1 MLDDDERAVFRRL
14 SVFVGGFDLDAAG
27 AIASDGDTA
36 ALADLVGRLADKS
49 LLASASGQ
57 GGRWRMLETVRAYA
71 LEQLAASGE
80 DATIRERHLR
90 WAAETAAGLEHRAEA
105 GPEWRASFDQ
115 VADDLRAALSASAG
129 AGPDGL
135 GHRLARSL
143 GHLAYARRFL
153 AEAIA
158 HNEAAAARAPDPAQ
172 GAADLQAAAHVALAA
187 GRGDT
192 AFGLLLEAAD
202 RASAAG
208 DDGARAAALAYAVIV
223 ADRFAAWFADEVP
236 HDRLRELLDAAAGA
250 APPGEPT
257 VAALLTA
264 AKAWNATGEKDSAD
278 PALAA
283 EALAEARRADDPVL
297 ISGALAAAVAAARE
311 AGQLRESYR
320 LIQERALLLDRLSRH
335 DPRAGAEIVDTL
347 HAAADSAAIIGDLPA
362 ALASARRGQGDSIVV
377 GRHDLTRGMEV
388 VPLVLQG
395 KFDEA
400 LDHAADMWDEWQ
412 RESRPASRWIAPAS
426 YAAVLA
432 HGLRRDEQG
441 RQLWLARVS
450 ELVSSSDPT
459 AIRGL
464 AGFAAFADAR
474 IALHRGDLERAA
486 EAAAGLGI
494 GSGPWFAARHLQ
506 YDSLALAVAVEAA
519 VIQGAPDA
527 AERLAHA
534 APAGAENRWAAACLA
549 RAAGRLTG
557 DVASLEESLADW
569 EHLEA
574 RFERAITLLLMP
586 GRETEGLAELDALDC
601 PPPAV

>member
-1 MLDDDERAVFRRL
+1 
-14 SVFVGGFDLDAAG
+14 
-27 AIASDGDTA
+27 
-36 ALADLVGRLADKS
+36 
-49 LLASASGQ
+49 
-57 GGRWRMLETVRAYA
+57 
-71 LEQLAASGE
+71 
-80 DATIRERHLR
+80 
-90 WAAETAAGLEHRAEA
+90 
-105 GPEWRASFDQ
+105 
-115 VADDLRAALSASAG
+115 
-129 AGPDGL
+129 
-135 GHRLARSL
+135 
-143 GHLAYARRFL
+143 
-153 AEAIA
+153 
-158 HNEAAAARAPDPAQ
+158 
-172 GAADLQAAAHVALAA
+172 
-187 GRGDT
+187 
-192 AFGLLLEAAD
+192 
-202 RASAAG
+202 
-208 DDGARAAALAYAVIV
+208 
-223 ADRFAAWFADEVP
+223 
-236 HDRLRELLDAAAGA
+236 
-250 APPGEPT
+250 
-257 VAALLTA
+257 
-264 AKAWNATGEKDSAD
+264 
-278 PALAA
+278 
-283 EALAEARRADDPVL
+283 VL

-320 LIQERALLLDRLSRH
+320 LIQERALLLDRLLRH

-494 GSGPWFAARHLQ
+494 GSGPWFGARHLQ

-549 RAAGRLTG
+549 RAAGRHTG

-586 GRETEGLAELDALDC
+586 GREAEGLAELDALDC

>member
-1 MLDDDERAVFRRL
+1 
-14 SVFVGGFDLDAAG
+14 
-27 AIASDGDTA
+27 
-36 ALADLVGRLADKS
+36 
-49 LLASASGQ
+49 
-57 GGRWRMLETVRAYA
+57 
-71 LEQLAASGE
+71 
-80 DATIRERHLR
+80 
-90 WAAETAAGLEHRAEA
+90 
-105 GPEWRASFDQ
+105 
-115 VADDLRAALSASAG
+115 VADDLRAALSASSG

-135 GHRLARSL
+135 GHRVARSL

-158 HNEAAAARAPDPAQ
+158 HNEAAAARAPDPGQ
-172 GAADLQAAAHVALAA
+172 GAADLQSAAHVALAL

-192 AFGLLLEAAD
+192 AFGLLLEAAEV
-202 RASAAG
+202 ASAAG
-208 DDGARAAALAYAVIV
+208 DDRTKAATLAYAVIV
-223 ADRFAAWFADEVP
+223 ADRFAGWFTDDVP
-236 HDRLRELLDAAAGA
+236 NAALRDLLDSAARA
-250 APPGEPT
+250 APPDDPE
-257 VAALLTA
+257 VAALLA
-264 AKAWNATGEKDSAD
+264 AARAWNATGEKDSPD
-278 PALAA
+278 PALAD
-283 EALAEARRADDPVL
+283 EALAEARRTDDPVL

-320 LIQERALLLDRLSRH
+320 LIQERAELLDRLSRH

-362 ALASARRGQGDSIVV
+362 ALASARRGQGDSIVI
-377 GRHDLTRGMEV
+377 GRHDLTLGMEV

-395 KFDEA
+395 KFDDA
-400 LDHAADMWDEWQ
+400 LDQAADMWDEWQ
-412 RESRPASRWIAPAS
+412 REGQPTSRWIAPAS

-432 HGLRRDEQG
+432 HGLRGDEQG

-450 ELVSSSDPT
+450 ELVSSSDPS
-459 AIRGL
+459 AVRAL

-486 EAAAGLGI
+486 EAAAGFGI
-494 GSGPWFAARHLQ
+494 GPGPWFGARHLQ
-506 YDSLALAVAVEAA
+506 YDSFALAVAVEAA

-549 RAAGRLTG
+549 RAAGRHTG
-557 DVASLEESLADW
+557 DIASLEESVAGW

-574 RFERAITLLLMP
+574 RFERAVTLLLMP
-586 GRETEGLAELDALDC
+586 GREAEGRAELDALDC